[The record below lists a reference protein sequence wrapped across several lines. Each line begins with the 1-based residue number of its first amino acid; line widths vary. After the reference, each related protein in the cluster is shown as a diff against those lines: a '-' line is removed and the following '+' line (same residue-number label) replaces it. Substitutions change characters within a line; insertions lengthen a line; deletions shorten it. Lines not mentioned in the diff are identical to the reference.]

1 MIFIFACIL
10 LLAGLILLIKV
21 IIGWRQ
27 PRVEGRV
34 LEIIEEENNW
44 WSKSTSKIVTVS
56 FEYKGEKFENKK
68 TYLIAQEATI
78 NELVN
83 LSLNPKNPNDFKPF
97 YPKFELLALF
107 IVFGIGL
114 SLLWLCIVAIE
125 WLE

>member
-1 MIFIFACIL
+1 M
-10 LLAGLILLIKV
+10 AGLILLIKV